1 MREICTSG
9 SMRGEWATL
18 TLPSL
23 LLYRKSAV
31 SGFGCGFVALHPVLL
46 SLSFF
51 FSCSNFWGCPL
62 PRTQPPAPRSSSV
75 CISAFISVHQ
85 R

>member
-9 SMRGEWATL
+9 SMRGEWAAL

-31 SGFGCGFVALHPVLL
+31 SF
-46 SLSFF
+46 SFF
-51 FSCSNFWGCPL
+51 
-62 PRTQPPAPRSSSV
+62 SSV

-85 R
+85 W